1 VIGPDPLNDAYAE
14 AAACWLLAIRDA
26 PTVAQRAEFLAWLRE
41 SPKHV
46 EAYLRVAG
54 TADAL
59 AEAARGVGD
68 AAERLIADAL
78 HEDAAVVPFPA
89 DRARRSGADDRASGG
104 ASPGTGKGATAS
116 APFGNLPGNGERR
129 LAAPARRRRVLAVAL
144 AASVAALA
152 LAIGWRAAAPGDDA
166 AVALGTAH
174 GEQGSWP
181 LADGSVLHLNSD
193 SAAVVRYDASTRR
206 VDLQRGQAMFQVA
219 RDPARPFRVAV
230 GTSEVVAV
238 GTAFDIH
245 RRGDGAT
252 LVVLEGRVAVR
263 RSGEPDVPVSAG
275 QGLDLAV
282 RGARPAPADLRRASA
297 WLQRELVFEATPL
310 AEVAGEFNRYTTVP
324 VEIEGAA
331 LSRLP
336 ISGVFGAYDVESFLA
351 FADRLDGVAIDRRA
365 DRIRVYARPAL
376 PDADRRSPPHAD

>member
-1 VIGPDPLNDAYAE
+1 LSGPDPLNDAYAE
-14 AAACWLLAIRDA
+14 AAAGWLLAIRDA
-26 PTVAQRAEFLAWLRE
+26 PTAVQRAEFLAWLRE

-59 AEAARGVGD
+59 AAAARGVD
-68 AAERLIADAL
+68 DDAERLVAEAL

-89 DRARRSGADDRASGG
+89 DRARRGGADGRAYDG
-104 ASPGTGKGATAS
+104 ARPGTGNGPTAS
-116 APFGNLPGNGERR
+116 APFDDSPSGERR
-129 LAAPARRRRVLAVAL
+129 LPAPARRRRVLAVAL

-152 LAIGWRAAAPGDDA
+152 LAIGWRAATPDA
-166 AVALGTAH
+166 DAVLALGTAH

-193 SAAVVRYDASTRR
+193 SAAVVRYDAATRR
-206 VDLQRGQAMFQVA
+206 VELQRGQAMFQVA

-263 RSGEPDVPVSAG
+263 RAGEPDVPVSAG
-275 QGLDLAV
+275 HGLDLAV
-282 RGARPAPADLRRASA
+282 RGARPAPADVRRASA

-324 VEIEGAA
+324 IEVEGAA
-331 LSRLP
+331 LRRLP

-351 FADRLDGVAIDRRA
+351 FADRLDGVAIDRRP
-365 DRIRVYARPAL
+365 DRVRVYARPAL

>member
-1 VIGPDPLNDAYAE
+1 LSSPDPLTDAYAE
-14 AAACWLLAIRDA
+14 AAAGWLLAIRDA
-26 PTVAQRAEFLAWLRE
+26 PTAAQHAEFLAWLRE

-59 AEAARGVGD
+59 AAAARGADDEV
-68 AAERLIADAL
+68 ERLVAAARR
-78 HEDAAVVPFPA
+78 EDASILAFPA
-89 DRARRSGADDRASGG
+89 DRARRGESFDGAHAGTGAVAG
-104 ASPGTGKGATAS
+104 ASPDDVDAVS
-116 APFGNLPGNGERR
+116 ERGP
-129 LAAPARRRRVLAVAL
+129 AAPSRRRRALALGL

-152 LAIGWRAAAPGDDA
+152 LAIGWRAAGPEADA
-166 AVALGTAH
+166 ALSLGTAH

-193 SAAVVRYDASTRR
+193 SAAVVRYDAATRR
-206 VDLQRGQAMFQVA
+206 VELQRGQAMFQVA
-219 RDPARPFRVAV
+219 RDPARPFRVVV
-230 GTSEVVAV
+230 GTTEVVAV

-245 RRGDGAT
+245 RRADGAT

-263 RSGEPDVPVSAG
+263 RGGQPDVPVTAG
-275 QGLDLAV
+275 QGLDLATA
-282 RGARPAPADLRRASA
+282 GASAAPADLRRASA

-310 AEVAGEFNRYTTVP
+310 AAVAGEFNRYTTVP
-324 VEIEGAA
+324 IEVEGDA
-331 LSRLP
+331 LTRLP

-351 FADRLDGVAIDRRA
+351 FADRLDGVAIDRRP

-376 PDADRRSPPHAD
+376 RDADRRSPPHAD